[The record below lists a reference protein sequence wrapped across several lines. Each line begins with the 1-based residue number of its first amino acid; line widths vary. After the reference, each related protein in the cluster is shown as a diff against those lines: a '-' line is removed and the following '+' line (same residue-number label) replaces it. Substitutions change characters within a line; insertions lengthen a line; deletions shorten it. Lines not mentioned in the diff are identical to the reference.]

1 MNELIPIPWKIIDIT
16 RALNIKTFPGKIN
29 YNFVFS
35 GISIDSRF
43 IKSNELFVAL
53 KGEIFDGHSFVYNLV
68 KKGIKGFVLEKKFLK
83 SLTKDQ
89 NIFFKTNNCI
99 LFFVENTLKALGR
112 LAKFQRIRSKVKV
125 VAITGSNGKTSTK
138 EMVGR
143 IFETKFNTLV
153 TKGNFNNEIGLPLTL
168 LKLSNEHEWAVVEM
182 GMNHFGE
189 IARLSDISMPDIG
202 IITNIC
208 NAHLKGLGS
217 IFDVA
222 NAKAELVEFIQNQ
235 GSLILNYSDS
245 QKKIFIKKAEK
256 NKNIK
261 DLIFF
266 GVSENAHIK
275 AKTVKI
281 YQEKIY
287 FKLFIGKNKSTKN
300 KLIDVCINTPGLFM
314 VENGLAAAAAG
325 FQAGISLNDIKKGLE
340 AFVPVPGRINI
351 LKELKYIKIIDDTY
365 NANPESVESALK
377 TLKNLSGKDN
387 SIAVLG
393 DMLELGSM
401 AKYFHYQIGKKAG
414 ALGVSRLYA
423 YGDMAEHIINGAL
436 YKGLDKDKVMM
447 GTQKKIADNIMK
459 KVNSRTWVLVKGSRG
474 MKMEDIISRL
484 KGQN

>member
-1 MNELIPIPWKIIDIT
+1 MKKLIPIPWKIIDIT
-16 RALNIKTFPGKIN
+16 RALNIETFPSKIK
-29 YNFVFS
+29 YNFIFS

-43 IKSNELFVAL
+43 IKSDELFIAL
-53 KGEIFDGHSFVYNLV
+53 KGETFDGHSFIYNLI
-68 KKGIKGFVLEKKFLK
+68 KKGIKGFILEKK

-89 NIFFKTNNCI
+89 KKILKTNDCI
-99 LFFVENTLKALGR
+99 VFFVENTFKALGR

-125 VAITGSNGKTSTK
+125 IAITGSNGKTSTK

-168 LKLSNEHEWAVVEM
+168 LKLSKDHEWAVVEM

-189 IARLSDISMPDIG
+189 IARLSNISMPDIG

-208 NAHLKGLGS
+208 NAHLKELGN

-222 NAKAELVEFIQNQ
+222 NAKAELFEFIQNK
-235 GSLILNYSDS
+235 GSVILNYFDS
-245 QKKIFIKKAEK
+245 QKDILLKKAK
-256 NKNIK
+256 NNKNIK

-266 GVSENAHIK
+266 GVSENAHIN
-275 AKTVKI
+275 AKTVKV
-281 YQEKIY
+281 YQEKIH
-287 FKLFIGKNKSTKN
+287 FKLFFKKDKSTPN
-300 KLIDVCINTPGLFM
+300 KLIDICINTPALFM

-325 FQAGISLNDIKKGLE
+325 FQAGISINDIKKGLE
-340 AFVPVPGRINI
+340 SFVPVSGRMNI
-351 LKELKYIKIIDDTY
+351 LKSLNHIKIIDDTY

-377 TLKNLSGKDN
+377 TLKNLSEKDN

-401 AKYFHYQIGKKAG
+401 SKHFHYQIGKKAG

-423 YGDMAEHIINGAL
+423 YGDMAEHIIKGAISN
-436 YKGLDKDKVMM
+436 GLDKDKVMLASKRRIAEDII
-447 GTQKKIADNIMK
+447 KKT
-459 KVNSRTWVLVKGSRG
+459 NSRTWVLVKGSRG
-474 MKMEDIISRL
+474 MKMEDVISRL
-484 KGQN
+484 KEQN